1 MVYVD
6 LMAEINQYVI
16 KDFNHIL
23 GDHCESGAM
32 RDVLEY
38 IGLPLSEALVF
49 GLDATMGFSFFQGK
63 TQNSLPIFV
72 GGKQGTITEK
82 SLACRVLGVK
92 ITEEQ
97 FQSADRAWERSK
109 QLLVEDNPLLIRIE
123 MAYLPYIEIPEGEFF
138 GGHIMSLVGF
148 DEENAFLYER
158 DMKDPV
164 KLPIDVLK
172 KARSSTEDHWFPP
185 RNAHYFL
192 EKRPKRPPLSA
203 AVKLAIQQTVENM
216 LAASVNSLGLQGM
229 KIFVQSIPSWKEIIV
244 GKRTLVNLEL
254 LYGYIEE
261 YGTGGALF
269 RNLFGDFL
277 EEIVTHPEI
286 TGGARPWRAEEIN
299 LVQDQRDLIRQ
310 SAQYWTQFAREIK
323 RAVDE
328 GREDCVNH
336 LDLQELENIGWEIY
350 KLEETAFNNLKKIKI

>member
-1 MVYVD
+1 MTELND
-6 LMAEINQYVI
+6 GMI
-16 KDFNHIL
+16 KGFNHIL
-23 GDHCESGAM
+23 GEHCESTAM

-38 IGLPLSEALVF
+38 IGLVFSEPMVF
-49 GLDATMGFSFFQGK
+49 ALDATMGFSYFRGSA
-63 TQNSLPIFV
+63 TQSLPIFV
-72 GGKQGTITEK
+72 GGKQGTITEN

-97 FQSADRAWERSK
+97 FQSAERAWDRSK
-109 QLLVEDNPLLIRIE
+109 ELLLQNRPLLIRIE
-123 MAYLPYIEIPEGEFF
+123 MAYLPYIELPKGEFF

-148 DEENAFLYER
+148 DNENAFLYER

-164 KLPIDVLK
+164 ELPIDVLK
-172 KARSSTEDHWFPP
+172 KARSSKEDHWLPP

-192 EKRPKRPPLSA
+192 EKNPKRPPLSA
-203 AVKLAIQQTVENM
+203 AVKLAIQQTVKNM
-216 LAASVNSLGLQGM
+216 LAASVNSLGLQGI
-229 KIFVQSIPSWKEIIV
+229 KNFIQSIPSWKEILV
-244 GKRTLVNLEL
+244 GTKTLVNLEL
-254 LYGYIEE
+254 LHGYIEE

-286 TGGARPWRAEEIN
+286 TGGVRPWRAEEIN
-299 LVQDQRDLIRQ
+299 LVQDQLALIRQ

-336 LDLQELENIGWEIY
+336 LDLQELENVGWEIY